1 MKRIVYYVASSI
13 DGYISGIND
22 DVSGF
27 LYDGKG
33 VERYLEDLKAFR
45 TVIMGRSTYE
55 FGYKFGVEAG
65 QPSPTYA
72 HMMHYIFSDNLR
84 FESQSEQVVVK
95 RMDIDEVKQ
104 LKETSETDI
113 YLCGG
118 GKLAGWLLEN
128 KQLDVLKIK
137 LNPLVIGKGVK
148 LFEGLGGSYQLEL
161 IESNTYEN
169 GLQLISY
176 SINY

>member
-118 GKLAGWLLEN
+118 GKLAG
-128 KQLDVLKIK
+128 
-137 LNPLVIGKGVK
+137 
-148 LFEGLGGSYQLEL
+148 
-161 IESNTYEN
+161 
-169 GLQLISY
+169 
-176 SINY
+176 